1 MKNIG
6 RQLIA
11 HRRGYALLAV
21 ALAAVC
27 FLLLYKL
34 GSLVGGLSAGE
45 LTAARTPIGWHGL
58 YHEPLYLPLNAV
70 RSVVFFLFAD
80 HGQTLTRL
88 SNVFFGLLTIFTFG
102 WLVWLWHGRRTTLL
116 AGFLFATSAWVLHV
130 SRLASFDVLYLWAI
144 TTLLLAHVKLQ
155 RQATN
160 PIVFYGTML
169 LWGVLLYVPGM
180 IWLLLVEW
188 WLQRQAIARG
198 WRHFGHWWQRFAY
211 LLCGIIWLP
220 LLIHRVRS
228 VAVLRTWLGLPQ
240 QLDSPLMLLKH
251 FAAVFVHLF
260 IRGPEYHDLWLGR
273 APLFSVFAL
282 AASLIGIYFY
292 ARNFRAG
299 RSRLLGGFFLIGAIL
314 VALGGPVGLSLLV
327 PLVYLLVAAGIAF
340 LLREWLRTFPRNPLA
355 RGIGISLIAVAVAL
369 SCAYNLRAYFVAWPH
384 NHDTK
389 TTFSYRL

>member
-6 RQLIA
+6 HQLRA
-11 HRRGYALLAV
+11 HRRRYALLAF
-21 ALAAVC
+21 AAAAVC

-45 LTAARTPIGWHGL
+45 LAAARTPVGWHGI
-58 YHEPLYLPLNAV
+58 YHQPLYLPLNVV

-88 SNVFFGLLTIFTFG
+88 PNAFFGLLAIFAFG
-102 WLVWLWHGRRTTLL
+102 WLAWLWHGRRTAVF
-116 AGFLFATSAWVLHV
+116 AGCLFAASAWVLHV
-130 SRLASFDVLYLWAI
+130 SRLASFDVLYLWAM

-160 PIVFYGTML
+160 PIIFYVAML
-169 LWGVLLYVPGM
+169 LWGMLLYVPGM

-188 WLQRQAIARG
+188 WLQRRAIVAG
-198 WRHFGHWWQRFAY
+198 WGHFSRWWQRMLY
-211 LLCGIIWLP
+211 LLSSIIWLP
-220 LLIHRVRS
+220 LLVDRLRS
-228 VAVLRTWLGLPQ
+228 AATLKTWLGLPQ
-240 QLDSPLMLLKH
+240 QLDPPLTLLKH
-251 FAAVFVHLF
+251 FVGVFVHLF
-260 IRGPEYHDLWLGR
+260 VRGPEYHDVWLGR
-273 APLFSVFAL
+273 APLLGVFAL

-299 RSRLLGGFFLIGAIL
+299 RGRLLGGFFLIGAVLI
-314 VALGGPVGLSLLV
+314 ALGGPVGLSLLV
-327 PLVYLLVAAGIAF
+327 PLVYLFVAARIAF
-340 LLREWLRTFPRNPLA
+340 LLREWLRTFPLNPLA
-355 RGIGISLIAVAVAL
+355 RGAGISLVALAVAL

-389 TTFSYRL
+389 TTFRYHL